1 MEECA
6 LQVRSRPV
14 PSKEGRYKKGIM
26 KAPTDNVIR
35 FTSGT
40 MKLEIHPSKKELG
53 TAAANA
59 AAEELRRLG
68 QLGLGIGVIFAT
80 GASQFDTLATLT
92 STPGLPWNQVRG
104 FHMDEYLGLDENHPA
119 SFRRYLRE
127 KLTQRVAMREFF
139 EMQANVKDV
148 EAVSLEYM
156 RQLSLAKPQLCLLGI
171 GENGH
176 LAFNDPAEADF
187 DDPLAIKVVTLDDKC
202 RQQQVS
208 EGWFKTVEE
217 VPKQALTLTIP
228 TLFRVP
234 KLIVSVPGARK
245 AKAVRRTLQEAISTN
260 CPSTLLRTHPDVTIY
275 LDTDSAA
282 ELTGLY

>member
-1 MEECA
+1 
-6 LQVRSRPV
+6 
-14 PSKEGRYKKGIM
+14 M

-40 MKLEIHPSKKELG
+40 MKLEIHPSSKELG
-53 TAAANA
+53 IAAANA
-59 AAEELRRLG
+59 AAAELRRLG
-68 QLGLGIGVIFAT
+68 QLGTGFGVIFAT
-80 GASQFDTLATLT
+80 GASQFDTLAALT
-92 STPGLPWNQVRG
+92 SIPGLPWNQVQG
-104 FHMDEYLGLDENHPA
+104 FHMDEYLGIDENHPA

-127 KLTQRVAMREFF
+127 KLTQRVAMQEFL
-139 EMQANVKDV
+139 EMDTNATDIT
-148 EAVSLEYM
+148 SYGLEYM
-156 RQLSLAKPQLCLLGI
+156 RRLGAAKPQLCLLGI

-176 LAFNDPAEADF
+176 LAFNDPAEANF
-187 DDPLAIKVVTLDDKC
+187 DDPLAIKVVTLDDQC

-208 EGWFKTVEE
+208 EGWFKTLEE

-234 KLIVSVPGARK
+234 KLIASVPGARK
-245 AKAVRRTLQEAISTN
+245 AEAVRRTVQDAISPH

-275 LDTDSAA
+275 LDTDSAS

>member
-1 MEECA
+1 M
-6 LQVRSRPV
+6 
-14 PSKEGRYKKGIM
+14 KGIM
-26 KAPTDNVIR
+26 KAPTDNAIR

-40 MKLEIHPSKKELG
+40 VKLEIHPSSKELG

-59 AAEELRRLG
+59 AAAELRQFD
-68 QLGLGIGVIFAT
+68 QLGIDIGVIFAT
-80 GASQFDTLATLT
+80 GASQFNTLATLT
-92 STPGLPWNQVRG
+92 SIPGLPWNRVRG
-104 FHMDEYLGLDENHPA
+104 FHMDEYLGIDESHPA

-139 EMQANVKDV
+139 EMEANAKDV
-148 EAVSLEYM
+148 KAVSLEYV
-156 RQLSLAKPQLCLLGI
+156 RQLGLAKPQLCLLGI

-208 EGWFKTVEE
+208 EGWFKTLED
-217 VPKQALTLTIP
+217 VPRQALTLTIP

-245 AKAVRRTLQEAISTN
+245 AEAVRRTLQEAISTN

-275 LDTDSAA
+275 LDMDSAS

>member
-1 MEECA
+1 
-6 LQVRSRPV
+6 
-14 PSKEGRYKKGIM
+14 M
-26 KAPTDNVIR
+26 KASTDNVIR

-40 MKLEIHPSKKELG
+40 MKLEIHPSRKELG
-53 TAAANA
+53 AAAANA
-59 AAEELRRLG
+59 AAQELRRLG
-68 QLGLGIGVIFAT
+68 QLGTGIGVIFAT

-92 STPGLPWNQVRG
+92 SIPGLPWNQVQG
-104 FHMDEYLGLDENHPA
+104 FHMDEYLGIDENHPA

-127 KLTQRVAMREFF
+127 KLTERVTMREFF
-139 EMQANVKDV
+139 EMDTNARDVKLF
-148 EAVSLEYM
+148 SLEYM
-156 RQLSLAKPQLCLLGI
+156 RQLSEAKPQLCLLGI

-187 DDPLAIKVVTLDDKC
+187 DDPLAIKVVTLDDQC

-208 EGWFKTVEE
+208 EGWFKTLED

-245 AKAVRRTLQEAISTN
+245 AEAVRRTLQEAISTK

-275 LDTDSAA
+275 LDTDSASLLSP
-282 ELTGLY
+282 ELQSALAAKSQATIGS

>member
-1 MEECA
+1 M
-6 LQVRSRPV
+6 
-14 PSKEGRYKKGIM
+14 KGSM

-53 TAAANA
+53 AAAANA

-68 QLGLGIGVIFAT
+68 QLRIGTGVIFAT
-80 GASQFDTLATLT
+80 GASQLDTLATLT
-92 STPGLPWNQVRG
+92 SIPGLPWNQVRG

-139 EMQANVKDV
+139 EMDGNAKDV
-148 EAVSLEYM
+148 QSVSREYV
-156 RQLSLAKPQLCLLGI
+156 RQLSLAEPQLCLLGI

-208 EGWFKTVEE
+208 EGWFKTPEE

-234 KLIVSVPGARK
+234 KLILSVPGVRK
-245 AKAVRRTLQEAISTN
+245 AEAVRRTLQEPISTN

-275 LDTDSAA
+275 LDLDSAA

>member
-1 MEECA
+1 
-6 LQVRSRPV
+6 
-14 PSKEGRYKKGIM
+14 
-26 KAPTDNVIR
+26 
-35 FTSGT
+35 
-40 MKLEIHPSKKELG
+40 LG

-59 AAEELRRLG
+59 AAEELRRLD
-68 QLGLGIGVIFAT
+68 QLGIDIGVIFAT

-92 STPGLPWNQVRG
+92 SIPGLPWNKVRG

-139 EMQANVKDV
+139 EMEGNVQDV
-148 EAVSLEYM
+148 KPISLEYM
-156 RQLSLAKPQLCLLGI
+156 RQLSLAEPQLCLLGI

-208 EGWFKTVEE
+208 EGWFKTLEE
-217 VPKQALTLTIP
+217 VPEQALTLTIP

-245 AKAVRRTLQEAISTN
+245 AEAVRRTLQEAISTN

-275 LDTDSAA
+275 LDMDSAA

>member
-1 MEECA
+1 
-6 LQVRSRPV
+6 
-14 PSKEGRYKKGIM
+14 M
-26 KAPTDNVIR
+26 KAPTENVIR

-40 MKLEIHPSKKELG
+40 MKLEIHPSKEELG
-53 TAAANA
+53 RAAGNA

-68 QLGLGIGVIFAT
+68 ALGTGTGVIFAT

-92 STPGLPWNQVRG
+92 SIPGLPWNQVRG
-104 FHMDEYLGLDENHPA
+104 FHMDEYLEIDENHPA

-127 KLTQRVAMREFF
+127 KLTQRVAMREFS
-139 EMQANVKDV
+139 EMNTNASDLTSFS
-148 EAVSLEYM
+148 AHYM
-156 RQLSLAKPQLCLLGI
+156 RQLNEAGPQLCLLGI

-187 DDPLAIKVVTLDDKC
+187 DDPLAIKVVNLDDQC

-208 EGWFKTVEE
+208 EGWFKTLQE

-234 KLIVSVPGARK
+234 KLIASVPGARK
-245 AKAVRRTLQEAISTN
+245 AEAVRRTLQDAISTN